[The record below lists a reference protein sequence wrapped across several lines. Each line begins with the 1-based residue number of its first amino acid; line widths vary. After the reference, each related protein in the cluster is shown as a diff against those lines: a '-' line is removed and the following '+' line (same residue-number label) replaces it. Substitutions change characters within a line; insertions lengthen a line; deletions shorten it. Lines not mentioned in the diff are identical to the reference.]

1 MYVRICAYV
10 CKYLTTQVCTSTVY
24 VYIVHMYVR
33 VHNMYVHIYC
43 VYTCMYV
50 CALLILYTCTNTLTS
65 YLITYSLQVSD
76 EEVYCRKD
84 WHQTPRST
92 IVAIY
97 AKNCVPEE
105 CTVEANETV
114 VSQFCLQSV

>member
-1 MYVRICAYV
+1 MYVFVHTFVGIYV
-10 CKYLTTQVCTSTVY
+10 TTKYVLALFMCTY
-24 VYIVHMYVR
+24 YIRMYVR
-33 VHNMYVHIYC
+33 VHNMYIFIVCIH
-43 VYTCMYV
+43 V
-50 CALLILYTCTNTLTS
+50 CALFILYTCTNTLIS